1 MAQQNGQGGQFD
13 VIGGA
18 GYWMKM
24 VKCQDACPVHT
35 DACGYVNAI
44 AEGRDQDA
52 YRIAR
57 ATNPFAS
64 ICGRVCGAPCEANC
78 RRGSLDSPVS
88 IRALKRFATSQFGP
102 ETGDYRLYREG
113 CNQQML
119 PPDRGDYEP
128 VAVVGAGVAGLT
140 VAHDLTWLG
149 YKVTV
154 FEAYSTPGGML
165 TAGVPVFRLPRELVM
180 EEINAVLSL
189 GVELK
194 CNQRLGRDFTIQ
206 SLRERGFKAIFLGVG
221 LPKGRKLDLPGANLT
236 GVYDG
241 MDFLRAFNEG
251 NPLPVGKKIIVI
263 GGGNVAYDVARS
275 AVRPANVTEPDRF
288 APSAP
293 ISDVHSSEAT
303 ALDVARSAVRMSG
316 EKEVHVVCLESRE
329 QMPADEIEVSE
340 GAEEG
345 LVLHNSRG
353 PRSILDKDGK
363 VAGLRTVECTAVF
376 DATGRFNPSFD
387 EDHVEEIA
395 ADTIIFSNGQSS
407 DLSFLQRGDGVESNR
422 GLIKVDPETY
432 QTTAPDVFA
441 CGDIAHGPRLFI
453 NAIRS
458 AQIAARSMH
467 DYLRGTQTQETVR
480 SSWSPAH
487 YTMREGW
494 DQIRRAH
501 PPVAAAATRAA
512 SLQIV
517 EDTFP
522 EDTARSQA
530 ARCLRCNVNTV
541 FDTGICVACTGCVDV
556 CPENLI
562 RLTGLAELCR
572 NPQSR
577 DWLAGALAITPAELD
592 TYSKAQLDAM
602 GGVMLKDESTCIRC
616 GLCASRCPSQ
626 AITMQRF
633 DFHRM
638 CVSTAGNNPKLNY
651 GANAPR
657 EGNGQA
663 SSQSP
668 APQRP

>member
-1 MAQQNGQGGQFD
+1 MAQSGGQFEK
-13 VIGGA
+13 IGGA

-78 RRGSLDSPVS
+78 RRGDLDSPVS
-88 IRALKRFATSQFGP
+88 IRALKRFVTSQFGP
-102 ETGDYRLYREG
+102 ESGDFRAHHEG

-119 PPDRGDYEP
+119 PPGHGDYERI
-128 VAVVGAGVAGLT
+128 AVVGAGVAGLT
-140 VAHDLTWLG
+140 VAHDLAQVG

-154 FEAYSTPGGML
+154 FEAYSAPGGML

-180 EEINAVLSL
+180 AEINAILAL
-189 GVELK
+189 GIELK

-206 SLRERGFKAIFLGVG
+206 SLRDEGFKAIFLGVG

-251 NPLPVGKKIIVI
+251 NPLPVGNRIIVI

-275 AVRPANVTEPDRF
+275 AVRPLE
-288 APSAP
+288 SLG
-293 ISDVHSSEAT
+293 SDDNAADMQRGESMAY
-303 ALDVARSAVRMSG
+303 DVARSAVRMSG
-316 EKEVHVVCLESRE
+316 NREVHVVCLEKRSE
-329 QMPADEIEVSE
+329 MPADEIEVTE

-353 PRSILDKDGK
+353 PREIVGQDGS
-363 VAGLRTVECTAVF
+363 VSGLRTVECASVF
-376 DATGRFNPSFD
+376 DASGRFNPSFN
-387 EDHVEEIA
+387 EDNVEVIP
-395 ADTIIFSNGQSS
+395 ADTIIFSIGQSS
-407 DLSFLQRGDGVESNR
+407 DLSFLQPGDGVESNR

-467 DYLRGTQTQETVR
+467 DYLRGAHTEETVR
-480 SSWSPAH
+480 SSWSPAT

-494 DQIRRAH
+494 DKIRRHH
-501 PPVAAAATRAA
+501 PPVAAASERAN
-512 SLQIV
+512 SLQVI
-517 EDTFP
+517 EDTYP
-522 EDTARSQA
+522 EDAARSQA
-530 ARCLRCNVNTV
+530 SRCLRCNVNTV
-541 FDTGICVACTGCVDV
+541 FDTEICVSCTGCVDV

-562 RLTGLAELCR
+562 RLTGLAELCKT
-572 NPQSR
+572 SEGSE
-577 DWLAGALAITPAELD
+577 WVASVLAISPEELQSYD
-592 TYSKAQLDAM
+592 KRKLDSL
-602 GGVMLKDESTCIRC
+602 GGVMLKDETTCIRC
-616 GLCASRCPSQ
+616 GLCASRCPSN

-633 DFHRM
+633 DFRRI
-638 CVSTAGNNPKLNY
+638 CVSFPELNPKLKQ
-651 GANAPR
+651 GSNASQSPSG

-663 SSQSP
+663 SSMSP
-668 APQRP
+668 AQKRP